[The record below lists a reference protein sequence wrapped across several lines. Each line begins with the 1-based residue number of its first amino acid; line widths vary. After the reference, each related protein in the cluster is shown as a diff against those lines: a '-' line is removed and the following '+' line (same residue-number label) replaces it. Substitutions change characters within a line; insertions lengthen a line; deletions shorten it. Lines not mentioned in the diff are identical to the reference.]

1 MVFEMDS
8 SWIELPNDHLDY
20 LDGAVKF
27 IKLAKENLVEGRTRC
42 PCRRCK
48 VDKWLP
54 IEEVEQHILFKGD
67 ILGHVKYR
75 GSTSREINID
85 PPNFTS
91 GDDMEGL
98 LRATFGVDMPRSKR
112 TLNVPGAKSST
123 AAAQSLGHPT
133 SNAAPAEP
141 AELILPPPGTRA
153 GASKLIVQ
161 QRPVGLSR
169 STGASK
175 PLPQQLLQP
184 TPSSGASQL
193 PLQPFTKKSVQHA
206 TSTRAS
212 IEPCLQLQPTASIP
226 ALQPV
231 RTPISP
237 NGVTQPLIRPSTIK
251 FGPFQLSATGSNLPC
266 QPPSL
271 VGTSQVNPS
280 TIGLNQPSQPPP
292 VIGTSQSKF
301 VYPAD
306 KCFDKR
312 VLKHVTKHFKQHKY
326 GLKKDYFKPEQKT
339 KEAMYELVPKGTL
352 TLAEIGRDARALQT
366 HCHTTGSTSYA
377 EKRANFTEASAKVQ
391 ERLLSSS
398 PSKTQV
404 EIENEVFDELMY
416 EEENP
421 KRPIGFGFNVDQSDV
436 FDVNSILRKRGYIF
450 PDNNMELKRVKEE
463 LASQK
468 AMFLLMLKAVRNGKI
483 TDEFLDATEVALRMA
498 GDQVSNYYLELDI
511 LVQVPQESSG
521 NSLSNESAH
530 AGPSTSA
537 SQVN

>member
-1 MVFEMDS
+1 MDS
-8 SWIELPNDHLDY
+8 SWIELPNDHPDY

-54 IEEVEQHILFKGD
+54 IEEVEQHILFKGFHKEYKHFIFHGKGD
-67 ILGHVKYR
+67 ILDHVKYR

-85 PPNFTS
+85 PSNFTS

-98 LRATFGVDMPRSKR
+98 LKAAFGVDMPRCKDGI
-112 TLNVPGAKSST
+112 LHDVVN
-123 AAAQSLGHPT
+123 
-133 SNAAPAEP
+133 EP
-141 AELILPPPGTRA
+141 LDEEVEPFLIYGNGEVIKGSILPRDVMNYKQG
-153 GASKLIVQ
+153 
-161 QRPVGLSR
+161 
-169 STGASK
+169 
-175 PLPQQLLQP
+175 
-184 TPSSGASQL
+184 
-193 PLQPFTKKSVQHA
+193 
-206 TSTRAS
+206 
-212 IEPCLQLQPTASIP
+212 
-226 ALQPV
+226 V
-231 RTPISP
+231 RFCVAF
-237 NGVTQPLIRPSTIK
+237 N
-251 FGPFQLSATGSNLPC
+251 NY
-266 QPPSL
+266 
-271 VGTSQVNPS
+271 
-280 TIGLNQPSQPPP
+280 NQPIRKGGYIFVRFLGYIARLERFCPIETISWHKLNKTYKADIIEM
-292 VIGTSQSKF
+292 VRSKF
-301 VYPAD
+301 VYPTD

-312 VLKHVTKHFKQHKY
+312 VLKHVAKHFKQYKH

-339 KEAMYELVPKGTL
+339 KEAMYELVPKGHVMGGCDWLTIGVQRNIRYMYL
-352 TLAEIGRDARALQT
+352 TIITVIFAYSFCLCKRHLQTCLYLETLAEIGRDARASQM

-377 EKRANFTEASAKVQ
+377 EKRANFVETHGREPTYLEFFKETHGKDGGGFVANTATESFLTEASAKVQ

-421 KRPIGFGFNVDQSDV
+421 KRPIDFGFNVDRSDV
-436 FDVNSILRKRGYIF
+436 FGVNSILRKRGYIF
-450 PDNNMELKRVKEE
+450 SNNNMELKRVKEE

-483 TDEFLDATEVALRMA
+483 TDEFLDATEAALRMA
-498 GDQVSNYYLELDI
+498 GDQV
-511 LVQVPQESSG
+511 PQESSG
-521 NSLSNESAH
+521 NNLINESGH